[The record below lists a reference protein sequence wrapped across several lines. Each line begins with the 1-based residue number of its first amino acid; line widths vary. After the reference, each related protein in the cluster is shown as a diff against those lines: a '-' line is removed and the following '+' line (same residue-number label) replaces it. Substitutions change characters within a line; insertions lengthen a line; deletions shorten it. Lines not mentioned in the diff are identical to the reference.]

1 MSAYDWNGIIKT
13 KKEIAD
19 LKRQLRAVRAC
30 NGDCLNCESC
40 QVRTA
45 TTGHATYMAFECLK
59 APALG
64 AISDRPSTMRAEII
78 EALEFELS

>member
-1 MSAYDWNGIIKT
+1 MGIDRVMSYAHSK
-13 KKEIAD
+13 
-19 LKRQLRAVRAC
+19 
-30 NGDCLNCESC
+30 
-40 QVRTA
+40 TA
-45 TTGHATYMAFECLK
+45 TVGRVTYMAFECLK